1 MDSFIM
7 VEIAA
12 DGTEYDT
19 WRRPIRTY
27 FRLGS
32 NGWKLV
38 GLERLPD
45 APAGSGAD
53 RNRTH

>member
-1 MDSFIM
+1 M
-7 VEIAA
+7 VEISA
-12 DGTEYDT
+12 DSAEHEA

-27 FRLGS
+27 FRLDA

-45 APAGSGAD
+45 APAAPGAD